1 LGHGISEIPALI
13 LQTEDKSTVAWN
25 KLAGEAEETDKRI
38 SISILLRPCTQTSKA
53 TQEAG
58 NLNIF
63 HVQWAIKT
71 GNFVAGGATFS
82 CARYLYADR

>member
-1 LGHGISEIPALI
+1 MFY
-13 LQTEDKSTVAWN
+13 QKKK
-25 KLAGEAEETDKRI
+25 KLAGETEETDKRI

-53 TQEAG
+53 THEAG